1 MRTAHVAGRFL
12 QAVLDEIHVR
22 KSPDED
28 YFLYARVASLFI
40 FYILP
45 LGAHKHL
52 TRFAEPSSKTCCVA
66 RTRSETRM
74 APKKK
79 KGIKPSSSSDA
90 AATVI
95 QRSYRSHRMRTGVEA
110 LVKSRAAEEASYV
123 SSSQAP
129 AAILRELDQRWFE
142 AQQLTRQPGYIGR
155 ATTQPSP
162 VRTRSPTKV
171 MTKLEM
177 LKSGDSRL
185 LQQLSDKELVYD
197 CILPL
202 KDMER
207 VVQAR
212 GQLRRGWREL
222 SLSTPTSMVA
232 KSSLT
237 PSVTS
242 DEGSSSMS
250 EAEGNASAHAEP
262 EGPGSTASE
271 ERPEH
276 EADLNKMSQD
286 QDPMQAAVEA

>member
-1 MRTAHVAGRFL
+1 
-12 QAVLDEIHVR
+12 
-22 KSPDED
+22 
-28 YFLYARVASLFI
+28 
-40 FYILP
+40 
-45 LGAHKHL
+45 
-52 TRFAEPSSKTCCVA
+52 
-66 RTRSETRM
+66 
-74 APKKK
+74 
-79 KGIKPSSSSDA
+79 
-90 AATVI
+90 
-95 QRSYRSHRMRTGVEA
+95 
-110 LVKSRAAEEASYV
+110 
-123 SSSQAP
+123 
-129 AAILRELDQRWFE
+129 
-142 AQQLTRQPGYIGR
+142 
-155 ATTQPSP
+155 
-162 VRTRSPTKV
+162 